1 MSDTPPT
8 GGEPIGTAVQGY
20 KVPGR
25 NPNSQ
30 MPWKFFLGNAS
41 HRLIAYI
48 YSVRHPDRE
57 VYYNTEAISVILAK
71 ARRGDV
77 SRLKP
82 DERNIRPDI
91 TDTSILVL
99 FEVKPWNEQGLQE
112 GREEARRY
120 LTALN
125 RAILSGRRF
134 TGGTAFQGEI
144 LIRFAG
150 GQNIWRL
157 EWQTTEP
164 GVVQYHWTRSQQPF
178 ESEAAAYKD
187 GRWVELTEQEL
198 QRYGGWVAKA
208 VEDMVERR
216 ENLATFSGA
225 IGIVIEVIGTAAVAV
240 FSSEI
245 FGRMGSSSG
254 AQQPPT
260 HGGGQVIPFP
270 TRPPPTAPPTRMPAA
285 AGMALPQ

>member
-1 MSDTPPT
+1 MNGTPPT

-20 KVPGR
+20 EVPGR

-48 YSVRHPDRE
+48 YGVRHPEHE
-57 VYYNTEAISVILAK
+57 VYYNTESISVILAK

-77 SRLKP
+77 SRLNP
-82 DERNIRPDI
+82 DERTIRPDI
-91 TDTSILVL
+91 TDTSILAL
-99 FEVKPWNEQGLQE
+99 FEIKPWNEQGLRE

-125 RAILSGRRF
+125 RAILSGRHF
-134 TGGTAFQGEI
+134 TGGTDFQGEI

-157 EWQTTEP
+157 EWRTTEP
-164 GVVQYHWTRSQQPF
+164 GVVQYQWTRSQYPF

-187 GRWVELTEQEL
+187 GRWVEFTEQEL

-216 ENLATFSGA
+216 EKLSTLSGA
-225 IGIVIEVIGTAAVAV
+225 IGIVIEGIGTAAVAV
-240 FSSEI
+240 FSGAI
-245 FGRMGSSSG
+245 FGRMGASSG

-270 TRPPPTAPPTRMPAA
+270 TRPPATAPPARMPAA
-285 AGMALPQ
+285 AGMSLPQ